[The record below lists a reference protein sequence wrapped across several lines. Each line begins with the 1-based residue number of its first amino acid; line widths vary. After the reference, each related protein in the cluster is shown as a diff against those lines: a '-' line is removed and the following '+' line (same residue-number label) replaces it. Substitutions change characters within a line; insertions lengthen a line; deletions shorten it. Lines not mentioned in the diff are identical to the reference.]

1 MKDRKL
7 IYRMLEHI
15 EKIMRYVQD
24 TDYKSFENNK
34 MMVEACVFNLSQI
47 GELVNKLDTEYIS
60 MHADIPWN
68 KIRGLR
74 NRIIHDYEGINLKL
88 IWEIITAD
96 LDKLKKQLIGLI
108 AEKESN
114 G

>member
-1 MKDRKL
+1 MKNRKL
-7 IYRMLEHI
+7 LYKMLEYVD
-15 EKIMRYVQD
+15 KIMGYIQNA
-24 TDYKSFENNK
+24 DYESFENNK

-47 GELVNKLDTEYIS
+47 GELVNKFDTEFIS
-60 MHADIPWN
+60 THADIPWN

-96 LDKLKKQLIGLI
+96 LYKLKKQLIGLI
-108 AEKESN
+108 TDKENN

>member
-1 MKDRKL
+1 
-7 IYRMLEHI
+7 
-15 EKIMRYVQD
+15 MRYVQD
-24 TDYKSFENNK
+24 TDYKSFEDNK

-47 GELVNKLDTEYIS
+47 GELVNKLSAEFIN

>member
-47 GELVNKLDTEYIS
+47 GELVNKLSAEFIN